1 MKRSVI
7 SIIAGM
13 ILTLITLASCVKE
26 VVEPQAPNITI
37 IDSSKTI
44 VTIIDSSRV
53 VIGGD
58 TIFIDNSSRSYANP
72 EISVGGNTT
81 NVNINNGENG
91 SNSSGSDEDLDG
103 FELLVIPTSEFIQS
117 IHYKVERYETDES
130 PAEFIYQEPALDSY
144 ALAYYDGTRANV
156 TTSAFPLSIPRHKD
170 PIAKKTYLAVWTE
183 GVFGA
188 KDDKDKPLYA
198 LNIYNGGSVASVD
211 SIGTW
216 NDGLL
221 ERRLSGDCYLVGF
234 HASDGNNTG
243 DHTGR
248 IVIGTD
254 GRDIYIL
261 RGFNKTTEETYKM
274 FKRLD
279 LPFEGVTISGGS
291 TAASAKHN
299 IISYKARSQDRKDLK
314 DFVQ

>member
-1 MKRSVI
+1 MRNKIFLAAV
-7 SIIAGM
+7 
-13 ILTLITLASCVKE
+13 LTVLAAATLTSCVKE

-58 TIFIDNSSRSYANP
+58 TISIDNSSRSYADP

-81 NVNINNGENG
+81 NVNVNNGNG

-144 ALAYYDGTRANV
+144 ALAYYDGTRTNV

-170 PIAKKTYLAVWTE
+170 PIAKKTYGSVWTE

-221 ERRLSGDCYLVGF
+221 ERRLTGDCYLAGF

-243 DHTGR
+243 DYTGR

-254 GRDIYIL
+254 GSNIYIL
-261 RGFNKTTEETYKM
+261 RAMKKTTEQTYKVW
-274 FKRLD
+274 KRLD
-279 LPFEGVTISGGS
+279 LPFEGVTVSGGS

-299 IISYKARSQDRKDLK
+299 IIAYKARPQDHKDLK
-314 DFVQ
+314 DFVK

>member
-13 ILTLITLASCVKE
+13 ILALITLSSCDKE
-26 VVEPQAPNITI
+26 ENFYTTIEGDTLIVNVNISDTTI
-37 IDSSKTI
+37 INNHLY
-44 VTIIDSSRV
+44 
-53 VIGGD
+53 GGD
-58 TIFIDNSSRSYANP
+58 TEVKGGDVHVN
-72 EISVGGNTT
+72 GGNTT
-81 NVNINNGENG
+81 NVNGNGENG

-170 PIAKKTYLAVWTE
+170 PIAKKTYVAVWTE

-261 RGFNKTTEETYKM
+261 RGFNKTTEETYKI